1 MAQLQKRLYA
11 QIVDHAAETDP
22 FKRFAV
28 IPRGPEVSDGFQEL
42 FMKDLAKAVNF
53 MCWWI
58 ESTIGPAQS
67 RETLAYLGGN
77 DVRYGIFLLAC
88 QKTGYQVRK
97 TTQCLDRPRVV
108 NYKSM

>member
-1 MAQLQKRLYA
+1 MAQLQKRLLA

-22 FKRFAV
+22 SRRFAV
-28 IPRGPEVSDGFQEL
+28 IPRGQEVSDGFQDL

-67 RETLAYLGGN
+67 RETLAYLGSN

-88 QKTGYQVRK
+88 QKTGYQVRNL
-97 TTQCLDRPRVV
+97 TSVYTMPE
-108 NYKSM
+108 

>member
-1 MAQLQKRLYA
+1 MAQFQKRLFA

-22 FKRFAV
+22 LRRFAV
-28 IPRGPEVSDGFQEL
+28 IPRGPEVSDGFRDFL
-42 FMKDLAKAVNF
+42 MKDMAKAVNS

-67 RETLAYLGGN
+67 RETLAYLGAN
-77 DVRYGIFLLAC
+77 DIRYGIFLLAC

-97 TTQCLDRPRVV
+97 TNRLQGISRIANNGLI
-108 NYKSM
+108 